1 MKLALE
7 LPTDVSIALRRMAA
21 QDRLSNEDAA
31 VMALRDWLTGNGY
44 LEWQEFDE
52 ESDTAGTA

>member
-1 MKLALE
+1 MRLALE
-7 LPTDVSIALRRMAA
+7 LPTDVAIALRRMAT

-31 VMALRDWLTGNGY
+31 LMALRDWLTGNGY

-52 ESDTAGTA
+52 VSDTVGTA